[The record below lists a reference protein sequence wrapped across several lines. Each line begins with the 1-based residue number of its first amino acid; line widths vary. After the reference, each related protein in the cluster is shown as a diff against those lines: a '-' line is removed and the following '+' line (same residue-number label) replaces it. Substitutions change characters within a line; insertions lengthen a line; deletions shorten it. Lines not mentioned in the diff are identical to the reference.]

1 MPNQTKK
8 LAAALAAVEQYLA
21 QEAAEATEL
30 AAQSAALVAANTSAV
45 LPRSEPGAWAQSGFV
60 DMMAGRRLI
69 QLRAFANR
77 R

>member
-1 MPNQTKK
+1 MRTQTRK
-8 LAAALAAVEQYLA
+8 LAAALAAVEQYLE
-21 QEAAEATEL
+21 QEAAEA
-30 AAQSAALVAANTSAV
+30 AAQSAALVAANTSV
-45 LPRSEPGAWAQSGFV
+45 VVPRSEPGAWAHSGAI

>member
-1 MPNQTKK
+1 MQTQTRK
-8 LAAALAAVEQYLA
+8 LAAALAAVEQYLE
-21 QEAAEATEL
+21 QEAAKA
-30 AAQSAALVAANTSAV
+30 AAQSAALVAANTSIV
-45 LPRSEPGAWAQSGFV
+45 PRSESGAWAQSGAI

>member
-1 MPNQTKK
+1 MQTQTRK
-8 LAAALAAVEQYLA
+8 LAAALAAVEQYLE
-21 QEAAEATEL
+21 QEAAEL
-30 AAQSAALVAANTSAV
+30 AAQSAALVAAHTTAV
-45 LPRSEPGAWAQSGFV
+45 VPRSEPGAWAQSGAI